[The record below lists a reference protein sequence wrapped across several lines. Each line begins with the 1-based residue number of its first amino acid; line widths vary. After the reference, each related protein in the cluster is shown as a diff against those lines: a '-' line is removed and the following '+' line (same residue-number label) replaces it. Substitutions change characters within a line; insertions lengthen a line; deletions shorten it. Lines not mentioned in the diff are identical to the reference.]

1 MPLNVTENNASFEI
15 KSGSNLSQITNQ
27 LVEMHVLEDSFRF
40 KLLSFLFGKAES
52 FKRGH
57 YQLNKNITPLDL
69 LNMLSSGKESLF
81 SITLIEGTTYNDLIK
96 RIRSNNHI
104 KKTIDNYSDSNIL
117 KMIHAEVS
125 YVEGIFFPDSYY
137 FYKNTSDVEILKNA
151 HNILIKKLS
160 FYWENRS
167 DDLPYDDMYDAL
179 IMASIIEKEV
189 LMKDEAPMVAGV
201 FVNRLKKGMPLQ
213 SDPTVIYGMGKK
225 FNGNLRRKDLRKDT
239 LHNTYTRRG
248 LPPTPIAFPSQS
260 SIEAAL
266 NPAITDAYYF
276 VAMGDGR
283 HYFSKT
289 LKEHN
294 WAVRKYQK
302 RK

>member
-1 MPLNVTENNASFEI
+1 MTENNASFEI

-81 SITLIEGTTYNDLIK
+81 SITLIEGTTYDDLIK

-104 KKTIDNYSDSNIL
+104 KKTIENYSASNIL

-151 HNILIKKLS
+151 HNILIKKLF
-160 FYWENRS
+160 FYWENKS

-239 LHNTYTRRG
+239 VHNTYTRRG

-294 WAVRKYQK
+294 WAVRKFQK